1 MLMTATELAPAAPSS
16 SSPPSSYSPSS
27 ARELNSV
34 GTAWGILAQ
43 VCVRAQAGEPLLLTK
58 SLCC

>member
-1 MLMTATELAPAAPSS
+1 MLMTATELAPATPSS
-16 SSPPSSYSPSS
+16 SSPASSYSPSS

-43 VCVRAQAGEPLLLTK
+43 VCV
-58 SLCC
+58 